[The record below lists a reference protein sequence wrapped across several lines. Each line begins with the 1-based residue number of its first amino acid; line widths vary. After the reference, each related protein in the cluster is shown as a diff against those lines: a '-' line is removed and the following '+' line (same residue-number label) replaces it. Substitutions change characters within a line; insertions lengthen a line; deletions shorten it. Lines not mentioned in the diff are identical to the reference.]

1 MAADLRSPSKDEM
14 AGRPFANPSVGVLRR
29 EIRTI
34 RSRVEGT
41 SEARGILRSMIW
53 GTVLVCNPPSLWITI
68 NPSDTQD
75 PIAQVIVGEDINLA
89 EFNNTAGPRAGV
101 HAKNIAEDPY
111 AASEYFHTVINAVL
125 QELLGIKR
133 VPVGAPHRNNGIFG
147 EVRVYV
153 GVVEAQGRGT
163 LHLHLLVW
171 LKDAPTSRVMT
182 EALKIESFR
191 DRIQA
196 FIRQHVRAD
205 NGDNPVD
212 LQEMVDADA
221 CREQGFAMTTKI
233 STIPEV
239 SYSRPVHPESHN
251 YMERSRADEQGLAR
265 SLQVH
270 KCGWEQC
277 WKMTKKGRV
286 CKRRAPFPLSEDAW
300 INENG
305 DWGPRR
311 VFPWLNSWSPSIM
324 QCVRCNQDIK
334 LVTNGVETKDI
345 TWYITKYMDKPVPD
359 DEKQSPSVILAATL
373 EIHREHDARIES
385 YQDSNKKL
393 MQRMAHSLNCN
404 RAMGGPQIMMYLMGY
419 GDKFLSHHYSP
430 IYWSGVRIALT
441 RTFPELRETR

>member
-1 MAADLRSPSKDEM
+1 
-14 AGRPFANPSVGVLRR
+14 
-29 EIRTI
+29 
-34 RSRVEGT
+34 
-41 SEARGILRSMIW
+41 
-53 GTVLVCNPPSLWITI
+53 
-68 NPSDTQD
+68 
-75 PIAQVIVGEDINLA
+75 
-89 EFNNTAGPRAGV
+89 
-101 HAKNIAEDPY
+101 
-111 AASEYFHTVINAVL
+111 
-125 QELLGIKR
+125 
-133 VPVGAPHRNNGIFG
+133 
-147 EVRVYV
+147 
-153 GVVEAQGRGT
+153 
-163 LHLHLLVW
+163 
-171 LKDAPTSRVMT
+171 
-182 EALKIESFR
+182 
-191 DRIQA
+191 
-196 FIRQHVRAD
+196 
-205 NGDNPVD
+205 
-212 LQEMVDADA
+212 MVDADA

-305 DWGPRR
+305 DWGPHR

-373 EIHREHDARIES
+373 EIHREHDAHIES
-385 YQDSNKKL
+385 YRDSNKKL
-393 MQRMAHSLNCN
+393 MQRMAHSLNRN